1 MFSAYIRYNSQFQ
14 DARGEGKFMDTNQR
28 TRRYAA
34 NPFLRTVRQCY
45 QCFLLHLML
54 GLGTT
59 VLLLLCVIALGTQL
73 PTAVQNLNTA
83 IFPNLPRPRTERNIK
98 AVLSQTVFEQM
109 TYSLPEAADAYF
121 TVPQTANKP
130 INTTP
135 SRSIGNHL
143 QNKDDT
149 TPLGHPVLNGNS
161 AATDK
166 TSADGE
172 TALPAGHTA
181 IRSVDLS
188 QSTLF
193 NRENHSI
200 LFSNQTSYT
209 VKAQTYLSASY
220 PIAPPAVPV
229 MSDTDS
235 TDNSASPLVLI
246 LHTHGTEAY
255 APDGALT
262 VPADYP
268 YRSDDITENVV
279 SVGAVLAH
287 ALTDAGIPVL
297 HCQTMF
303 DASSYTDSYDLA
315 AAYIRETVAAYP
327 TIRYVF
333 DVHRDALQASDG
345 SMLRPVTKIGEEV
358 CAQVMSVVG
367 TDAAGAYYP
376 DWQDRLTVAV
386 HLQRQLNEHCQTFAR
401 PINLRSAT
409 FNAQYAPGSLL
420 LEIGAAGNSVEEA
433 RSAAYHLGCV
443 LAELILQN

>member
-1 MFSAYIRYNSQFQ
+1 
-14 DARGEGKFMDTNQR
+14 MDTNRR

-45 QCFLLHLML
+45 QSFLLHLML

-59 VLLLLCVIALGTQL
+59 ILLLLCVIALGAHL
-73 PTAVQNLNTA
+73 PSAVQNLNTA
-83 IFPNLPRPRTERNIK
+83 IFPGLPQPRTERSIK
-98 AVLSQTVFEQM
+98 AALSQAVFEQT
-109 TYSLPEAADAYF
+109 TYTLPGVADAYF
-121 TVPQTANKP
+121 SVPQAEDNSGSTVLSRP
-130 INTTP
+130 I
-135 SRSIGNHL
+135 RNHL

-149 TPLGHPVLNGNS
+149 TPIGHPVLNNASS
-161 AATDK
+161 AAGGTAAD
-166 TSADGE
+166 SAAE
-172 TALPAGHTA
+172 LPAGHTA

-188 QSTLF
+188 QSTQF
-193 NRENHSI
+193 NQENHGI
-200 LFSNQTSYT
+200 LFANQTSYT
-209 VKAQTYLSASY
+209 VKAQTYLTASY
-220 PIAPPAVPV
+220 PIAPRTVPAMSVTDGA
-229 MSDTDS
+229 SDT
-235 TDNSASPLVLI
+235 ASPLVLI

-255 APDGALT
+255 APDGALS

-268 YRSDDITENVV
+268 YRSDDVSENVV
-279 SVGAVLAH
+279 SVGAVLAQT
-287 ALTDAGIPVL
+287 LTDAGIAVL

-345 SMLRPVTKIGEEV
+345 SMLRPVTRIGEEV

-367 TDAAGAYYP
+367 TDNAGAYYP

-386 HLQRQLNEHCQTFAR
+386 HLQKRLNERCQTFAR

-420 LEIGAAGNSVEEA
+420 LEIGAAGNSAEEA
-433 RSAAYHLGCV
+433 RSAAYHLGRV
-443 LAELILQN
+443 LAELILQD